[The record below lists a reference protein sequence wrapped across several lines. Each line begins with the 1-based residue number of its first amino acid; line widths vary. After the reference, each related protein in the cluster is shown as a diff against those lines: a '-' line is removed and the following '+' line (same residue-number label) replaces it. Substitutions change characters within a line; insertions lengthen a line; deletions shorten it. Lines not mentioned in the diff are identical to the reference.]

1 MYSILILE
9 DDSTSSYNMESILRR
24 EGFDVRSALDG
35 QSGLDL
41 LHKKRPDLILCDI
54 IMPGLDGHTV
64 LETVRKERTF
74 ADIPFI
80 FVTALAD
87 RAAVRQG
94 MNEGA
99 DDYLPKPFAT
109 DELLEAVSRRI
120 CRHEVIRSQ
129 QSTSAF
135 QEERDILLTK
145 TSKREREILL
155 LVGSG
160 GTSKEIARQLFVSLK
175 TIERHRENIMKK
187 LNATNAATL
196 ARWAIIAEL
205 VAREAKQPFPLT
217 PQDSEQKVHRR
228 LPYLSDGLFQN

>member
-9 DDSTSSYNMESILRR
+9 DDAASRFYMEFFLKK
-24 EGFDVRSALDG
+24 EGFNVRCALDG
-35 QSGLDL
+35 RSGLAL

-54 IMPGLDGHTV
+54 MMPDMDGHAV
-64 LETVRKERTF
+64 LEAVRKEQAY

-80 FVTALAD
+80 FVTALVD

-99 DDYLPKPFAT
+99 DDYLPKPFTT
-109 DELLEAVSRRI
+109 DELLASVSSRI
-120 CRHEVIRSQ
+120 CRHQVIRSQ
-129 QSTSAF
+129 LNTSAF
-135 QEERDILLTK
+135 QEERAILLTK

-155 LVGSG
+155 LVGNG
-160 GTSKEIARQLFVSLK
+160 GTSKEIAGQLFVSPK
-175 TIERHRENIMKK
+175 TVERHRENIMKK

-205 VAREAKQPFPLT
+205 VERNL
-217 PQDSEQKVHRR
+217 
-228 LPYLSDGLFQN
+228 N

>member
-9 DDSTSSYNMESILRR
+9 DDEASRFYMESFLKK
-24 EGFDVRSALDG
+24 EGFDVRFALDG

-41 LHKKRPDLILCDI
+41 LHDKRPDLILCDI
-54 IMPGLDGHTV
+54 MMPDMDGHAV
-64 LETVRKERTF
+64 LEAVRKDRAL

-80 FVTALAD
+80 FVTALVD

-99 DDYLPKPFAT
+99 DDYLPKPFTT
-109 DELLEAVSRRI
+109 DELLAAVSSRI
-120 CRHEVIRSQ
+120 CRHKVISAQ

-135 QEERDILLTK
+135 QEERAILLTK
-145 TSKREREILL
+145 TSIREREILL
-155 LVGSG
+155 LVGNG
-160 GTSKEIARQLFVSLK
+160 GTSKEIAAQLFVSLK
-175 TIERHRENIMKK
+175 TIERHRENIMRK

-205 VAREAKQPFPLT
+205 IVRDLK
-217 PQDSEQKVHRR
+217 
-228 LPYLSDGLFQN
+228 

>member
-1 MYSILILE
+1 MYSILIFE
-9 DDSTSSYNMESILRR
+9 DDAVSCVYMEFFLKK
-24 EGFDVRSALDG
+24 EGFDVRCASDG
-35 QSGLDL
+35 HSGLDL
-41 LHKKRPDLILCDI
+41 LYKKRPDLILCDI
-54 IMPGLDGHTV
+54 MMPDMDGHAV
-64 LETVRKERTF
+64 LEAVRKEPAF

-80 FVTALAD
+80 FVTALVD

-99 DDYLPKPFAT
+99 DDYLPKPFTT
-109 DELLEAVSRRI
+109 DELLAAVSSRI
-120 CRHEVIRSQ
+120 CRHEVISSQ
-129 QSTSAF
+129 HSKFAF
-135 QEERDILLTK
+135 QEERAILLKK

-155 LVGSG
+155 LVGKG

-205 VAREAKQPFPLT
+205 IE
-217 PQDSEQKVHRR
+217 QD
-228 LPYLSDGLFQN
+228 LN